1 MIDNNA
7 KATTFLYNLFA
18 KSDRNLSDLLEKKA
32 YSYQLHEAVRTLFM
46 LIKQSTQFI
55 QGIDEREIYNHFFN
69 LNIVLGSGVQGQVV
83 NALFFKE
90 EGFVVKSAND
100 EELGWMKIDK
110 KDRYYFTKL
119 RDFATVKTSFREA
132 LFKEYIINRYVN
144 TFNLPIFQQTYAF
157 INCSRPIIDIDT
169 STTFCTLAE
178 PGVIVSQKIEGPN
191 LRKWLEKRSATKK
204 EVIAVVTILITNL
217 IKLYDYTGF
226 THYDLH
232 PGNILMETYT
242 DRFSV
247 RIVEKLYVASRH
259 IPKIIDFGY
268 SRAKIGD
275 EVVRTDGLSAYG
287 ITDTP
292 NLMYDIYK
300 IIMEIVEIRDDV
312 AFLTKPFFG
321 RELSSQGAA
330 RIRMSTARPIQKS
343 TGVVY
348 KDQYFILPDNFSV
361 TVDSY
366 YDFLM
371 NSKEVLDIVD
381 DDASFSEYGLDTDD
395 CYKELNINCEDYL
408 FPVENLYQKYA
419 YELGCRPCK
428 KDLTSRRVK
437 NEGNYYYGDV
447 LNKYQD
453 DVDAFAIF
461 VADAEKQIS
470 SRIGID
476 KKNTITDNLYGSP
489 NFHDIY
495 IIIAKTVQTYSNLL
509 FRKKVL
515 QVTKPENVLHD
526 GFIAKPIN
534 LKFLKEQRDEPK
546 IMDIFDS
553 ITGLEGTGVFDPN
566 LW

>member
-1 MIDNNA
+1 MIDNST

-46 LIKQSTQFI
+46 LIKQSTRFV

-69 LNIVLGSGVQGQVV
+69 LNIVLGAGVQGQVV

-90 EGFVVKSAND
+90 EGFVIKSVRD
-100 EELGWMKIDK
+100 EELRWMKIDK
-110 KDRYYFTKL
+110 KNRYYFTKL
-119 RDFATVKTSFREA
+119 NDFNTVKTSFRES

-144 TFNLPIFQQTYAF
+144 SFNLPIFQQTYAF
-157 INCSRPIIDIDT
+157 INCSRPIIDNGD

-191 LRKWLEKRSATKK
+191 LKKWLEKRSITRK

-242 DRFSV
+242 DKFSV
-247 RIVEKLYVASRH
+247 RIVEKLYVASRY
-259 IPKIIDFGY
+259 IPKVIDFGY

-275 EVVRTDGLSAYG
+275 EIIRTDLPTYG
-287 ITDTP
+287 ITDAP

-300 IIMEIVEIRDDV
+300 IIMEIVSIRGDV

-321 RELSSQGAA
+321 KELTQQEVI
-330 RIRMSTARPIQKS
+330 RIRMSKARPIQKGTS
-343 TGVVY
+343 AVF

-361 TVDSY
+361 TVDNYFNFIISS
-366 YDFLM
+366 
-371 NSKEVLDIVD
+371 NEIIDIVD
-381 DDASFSEYGLDTDD
+381 DYASFPEYGLDTDD

-408 FPVENLYQKYA
+408 FPVENLYQKYVF
-419 YELGCRPCK
+419 ELGCRPCG
-428 KDLTSRRVK
+428 KDLTSRRIK
-437 NEGNYYYGDV
+437 IEGNYYYEDV
-447 LNKYQD
+447 LNRYQD

-461 VADAEKQIS
+461 VSDSEKQIS
-470 SRIGID
+470 ARIDID
-476 KKNTITDNLYGSP
+476 KRNTITDNLYGSP

-495 IIIAKTVQTYSNLL
+495 IIIAKAVQTYSNLL

-515 QVTKPENVLHD
+515 QATKPENVLHN
-526 GFIAKPIN
+526 GFIAKTIN
-534 LKFLKEQRDEPK
+534 LKFLKEQREDPK
-546 IMDIFDS
+546 IRDIFDS
-553 ITGLEGTGVFDPN
+553 ITDFGGTDEFDPN